1 MRHIH
6 EIASEIGQKWTPK
19 VHPWARPYLDAM
31 STLESVDDS
40 YGYDD
45 ARSIINYFLSN
56 ATMWRGE
63 DARRLKKE
71 LKDIINET
79 PISRIG

>member
-1 MRHIH
+1 
-6 EIASEIGQKWTPK
+6 
-19 VHPWARPYLDAM
+19 M
-31 STLESVDDS
+31 STLESVNDS

-45 ARSIINYFLSN
+45 ARSIINYFLGN

-71 LKDIINET
+71 LKDIINEA